1 VVAASG
7 NPVLMLMFG
16 AIRNQ
21 VHALMLRSH
30 SDPNVHREGEPY
42 HERIVQA
49 IEDGQPAAAR
59 ELMREHLELALSLYG
74 SDLDRPISDV
84 VDSRGLRFASVLTRP
99 ETNSTE

>member
-1 VVAASG
+1 
-7 NPVLMLMFG
+7 MLMFG

-30 SDPNVHREGEPY
+30 SDPSVQRVGEPY
-42 HERIVQA
+42 HQKIVQA
-49 IEDGQPAAAR
+49 IKDGNATAAR

-84 VDSRGLRFASVLTRP
+84 VEARGLRYASSLP
-99 ETNSTE
+99 PSEQPA

>member
-1 VVAASG
+1 
-7 NPVLMLMFG
+7 MLMFG